1 MERDLSRFHHL
12 RYSDR
17 WRYDEAGRPRLT
29 LREIWV
35 RITDPPGDSALAA
48 HFNHGTPRWGTSE
61 HLLASIWEA
70 LVGKP
75 FPARPKPPANQ
86 AKTAARRRAE
96 VEVRARFAK
105 RNRTIAASNRTIAA
119 STKPVRG

>member
-1 MERDLSRFHHL
+1 MPDKVERDLSRFHHL

-17 WRYDEAGRPRLT
+17 WRYDEAGQPRLT

-35 RITDPPGDSALAA
+35 RINDLPGNSALAA
-48 HFNHGTPRWGTSE
+48 HFNSGTPRWETSD

-70 LVGKP
+70 LTGRT
-75 FPARPKPPANQ
+75 FPARPKPPVQQ

-96 VEVRARFAK
+96 AAARARFAQ
-105 RNRTIAASNRTIAA
+105 RNRTIAA
-119 STKPVRG
+119 STKRS